1 MVVVSTLVFHQALTA
16 ADPRRVCLSC
26 GLSANSDVQGNL
38 GPPSVVTSQTVSN
51 WLKDRW
57 QAAKD
62 MSGTPIPG
70 PHWVTVGLDPSELL
84 HTVVLDW
91 ETAFAD
97 DWTLSGRSSSSSS
110 SSLDG
115 AWEILFDHSAWPAT
129 WDECRQCEAG
139 SFPDSNSKAAFDA
152 WGPEALQLHGFVH
165 RHRTKIEGHNHIID
179 TVRLPEAKISSYT
192 ELRVDMARP
201 ATRWGS
207 SLWRVVGLGGD
218 GPQTSFDSLLL
229 SGGN

>member
-1 MVVVSTLVFHQALTA
+1 MVINGRPVAVLVAMLVFHHALTA
-16 ADPRRVCLSC
+16 ADPRGPCLSC

-38 GPPSVVTSQTVSN
+38 GPPSVVTSQRVSN

-70 PHWVTVGLDPSELL
+70 PHWVAVGLDSSEVL

-97 DWTLSGRSSSSSS
+97 DWTLSGRAAPNGS
-110 SSLDG
+110 
-115 AWEILFDHSAWPAT
+115 WESLFDHSTWSTT
-129 WDECRQCEAG
+129 WDACRQCEAG

-152 WGPEALQLHGFVH
+152 WGPEALRLHGFVH

-179 TVRLPEAKISSYT
+179 TVRLPEAKISSYA
-192 ELRVDMARP
+192 ELRVDIARP

-207 SLWRVVGLGGD
+207 SLWRVAGFGGI
-218 GPQTSFDSLLL
+218 PQVSFDSL
-229 SGGN
+229 GGN